1 MPEFVFGW
9 PEAFFVGLA
18 LAINLGIIGPKIV
31 RQFFRSD
38 APGQKQ

>member
-9 PEAFFVGLA
+9 PEALFVVLA

-31 RQFFRSD
+31 RQFRRSD
-38 APGQKQ
+38 PPSE